1 MLLRRPHLLLIE
13 PRACAE
19 VDLLRLVSAAPDESA
34 RVRWVALAPHLGRE
48 CGIEA
53 EDLAVFGGV
62 APGEVVERETLE
74 RRFGVACVARLVG
87 QGLLIGDH
95 ADHAELV
102 RRDRR
107 LGDGA
112 WWGLAAFAQVF
123 GRWDG
128 VDVAVTEALEGRRT
142 PGRMIEEGGLPPP
155 EAFAVGAPEARIG
168 LPAPAKGPLDALLAS
183 RVTCRNF
190 DPAASVRPEHLATML
205 HRVFGAQGS
214 REVAPGATM
223 LKKHSPSGGGLHPV
237 EAFVLVQRAEGLEP
251 GLYHYHCLAHALEP
265 IRALS
270 VGEAAAAARELVA
283 GQAWFADAPVIVL
296 LAARFR
302 RSYWKYREH
311 AKAWKVVQLDA
322 GHLSQTLY
330 LSATE
335 LGLGAFVTAAINDA
349 CAERLFALDGI
360 DVGPVAACGFGIRA
374 ALRSTREF
382 DPAREGSDA
391 RGQ

>member
-1 MLLRRPHLLLIE
+1 MRLRRPHLLLIE

-19 VDLLRLVSAAPDESA
+19 ADLLRLVAAAPDQLA
-34 RVRWVALAPHLGRE
+34 HVRWVALAPHLGRE
-48 CGIEA
+48 CVIEPA
-53 EDLAVFGGV
+53 DLAVFDGL
-62 APGEVVERETLE
+62 APGEEVERETLE
-74 RRFGVACVARLVG
+74 RAFGIARIARLVDE
-87 QGLLIGDH
+87 GLLIGDH
-95 ADHAELV
+95 DEHAQID

-107 LGDGA
+107 LREGG

-128 VDVAVTEALEGRRT
+128 VDVAATEAAEGRRT
-142 PGRMIEEGGLPPP
+142 PRRMIAEGGLPPT
-155 EAFAVGAPEARIG
+155 EAYAVGTPAARIG
-168 LPAPAKGPLDALLAS
+168 LPVPTPGPLDSVLSA
-183 RVTCRNF
+183 RITCRNF
-190 DPAASVRPEHLATML
+190 DPAATMRQDLLATML
-205 HRVFGAQGS
+205 HRVFGAQGE

-223 LKKHSPSGGGLHPV
+223 LKKHSPSGGGLHPI
-237 EAFVLVQRAEGLEP
+237 EAFVLAQRVDGLEP
-251 GLYHYHCLAHALEP
+251 GLYHYHCVAHALEP
-265 IRALS
+265 IHALA
-270 VGEAAAAARELVA
+270 VDEAAAAARELVA

-296 LAARFR
+296 LAARFH

-360 DVGPVAACGFGIRA
+360 DVGPVAVCGFGARA
-374 ALRSTREF
+374 ALRGTREF
-382 DPAREGSDA
+382 DLAPGGGA
-391 RGQ
+391 